1 MKAKESNRAMMAE
14 ESKDKKKKK
23 KKKKKKNQLWIGGT
37 QFLPSTPKT

>member
-14 ESKDKKKKK
+14 ESKDN
-23 KKKKKKNQLWIGGT
+23 KKKNQLRIGGT

>member
-23 KKKKKKNQLWIGGT
+23 KKNQLRIGGT
-37 QFLPSTPKT
+37 QFLSSTPKT

>member
-23 KKKKKKNQLWIGGT
+23 KKKKNQLRIGGT

>member
-14 ESKDKKKKK
+14 ESKDNKKKI
-23 KKKKKKNQLWIGGT
+23 KNQLRIGGT

>member
-23 KKKKKKNQLWIGGT
+23 NQLRIGGT
-37 QFLPSTPKT
+37 QFLSSTPKT